1 MIASRSRLIFIVS
14 AIVLAGALL
23 SIRFIAAEFDP
34 MIETEDHPVI
44 NLAILLLLAGSAW
57 FALLLLM
64 RRTEHFPKWVLPIFI
79 LGGLILRLGFFNSQP
94 IYENDYKRYLW
105 DGAVTAQGE
114 NPYIYTPTEIFEA
127 SKPGTASVPDLAK
140 LAVLSNEADGL
151 TGEINSPHLTT
162 IYPPL
167 AQAVFASAYW
177 IAPYNPDGLR
187 GIFLVFELL
196 GFGVLLFAL
205 MQFGKPL
212 IWAALYWLN
221 PIIILTSYNAI
232 HMDVL
237 LVLPLLLAVLT
248 VKSRPVI
255 AAIALSAAAAIK
267 LWPLLLAPV
276 LFRVWFKRPVLY
288 VSIAGLIAVLTG
300 LSLLPMVLSLNDQ
313 AGLAAYSANWTNSSF
328 LFPGIREVL
337 SLFTEDPNRIARY
350 VIALSLIGLSL
361 YLGFSK
367 KRSEESL
374 PFDLMVLS
382 AAFVLLSPTGYPW
395 YFIWFYMFL
404 PFVVNS
410 WMTRGLGLLTIGAT
424 AYYVRFLLGETDR
437 YYIYET
443 ILLPLEFGTALLV
456 LAYDGW
462 RERRHAQSRH

>member
-1 MIASRSRLIFIVS
+1 MTVPRSRLILLVS
-14 AIVLAGALL
+14 AMILAGALL
-23 SIRFIAAEFDP
+23 SIRFISAGFDP
-34 MIETEDHPVI
+34 MIETEDHPVMA
-44 NLAILLLLAGSAW
+44 LTGLLILAGTAW
-57 FALLLLM
+57 FILLLLM
-64 RRTEHFPKWVLPIFI
+64 RRTQAFPKWGLPVLI
-79 LGGLILRLGFFNSQP
+79 LGGLILRLGFFGSQP

-114 NPYIYTPTEIFEA
+114 NPYIFTPEEIFDA
-127 SKPGTASVPDLAK
+127 SAPGTASVPDLAT

-162 IYPPL
+162 IYPPF

-187 GIFLVFELL
+187 GVFLIFEML
-196 GFGVLLFAL
+196 GFAVLLLAL
-205 MQFGKPL
+205 KQFGMPL
-212 IWAALYWLN
+212 IWSSLYWLN

-237 LVLPLLLAVLT
+237 LTLPLLLAVLT
-248 VKSRPVI
+248 LKARPWI

-276 LFRVWFKRPVLY
+276 LFRSWFKRPALY
-288 VSIAGLIAVLTG
+288 IGIAALVAVLTS
-300 LSLLPMVLSLNDQ
+300 LSLLPMLLSLNDQ

-328 LFPGIREVL
+328 LFPGLREAL
-337 SLFTEDPNRIARY
+337 SFFVDDPNRIARY
-350 VIALSLIGLSL
+350 VIALILVGLSL
-361 YLGFSK
+361 YLGFSTS
-367 KRSEESL
+367 RSEKKL
-374 PFDLMVLS
+374 PFDLMALS

-395 YFIWFYMFL
+395 YFIWFFMFL
-404 PFVVNS
+404 PFAVQS
-410 WMTRGLGLLTIGAT
+410 WMARGLGLLTIGAT

-437 YYIYET
+437 YEIYET

-462 RERRHAQSRH
+462 KERRYA